1 VFYKRKFIKIFHP
14 EKFSLTNI
22 FSLLIIFSLLFSNF
36 GLMISD
42 NSAIRLIFGL
52 KLKTLRQQLGMNYQQ
67 LSEATG
73 MAVSYLHDIENG
85 KKYPKADK
93 ILLLAKALKVDYD
106 YLVSLTAKKR
116 LQPIIDFMN
125 SDFIGIVPW
134 EHFGITPSSL
144 LNVFAN
150 MPDKITAFIS
160 TMLKRSQSVQ
170 LSKENFYTSALRS
183 YQDLHDNY
191 FEELEDV
198 VQKFR
203 EKNKHREALPINTQT
218 MEQLL
223 LKLYKIKVD
232 RKGMVNN
239 DVLKNI
245 RSFFAQNKNILYIN
259 KGLSPAQ
266 EKFLIGRELAFQHMK
281 LTPRP
286 YETIVQSLASFEILL
301 HNFYA
306 SYFSNA
312 LLMPEDKFIEDLQ
325 LIFAKSQW
333 NSGDWAHLIEKY
345 DVTAESLMHRLTS
358 IIPGRFGL
366 DQMFFLRIQGDM
378 NKNEYE
384 LNKELYLSQLHNP
397 YTNTSQEHYCRRWIA
412 ISIMNEVKERLA
424 DKKSK
429 KPIVRAQIS
438 KYWNTHNSYFCIT
451 FAKPM
456 TGNPNKAISVTIG
469 ILLDQKLM
477 QKVPYVNNPTVP
489 VKIVNTTCERC
500 DIMNCKERAAKPTV
514 VNYFDN
520 VKVINE
526 NLQKLN

>member
-1 VFYKRKFIKIFHP
+1 
-14 EKFSLTNI
+14 
-22 FSLLIIFSLLFSNF
+22 
-36 GLMISD
+36 MITD

-93 ILLLAKALKVDYD
+93 IILLSKTLKVDYD

-125 SDFIGIVPW
+125 SDFISIVPW

-160 TMLKRSQSVQ
+160 TLLKRSQTVQ
-170 LSKENFYTSALRS
+170 LSKENFYTAALRS

-191 FEELEDV
+191 FENLEEAV
-198 VQKFR
+198 HKFR
-203 EKNKHREALPINTQT
+203 EKNKHKESLPVSTST
-218 MEQLL
+218 LEQLL
-223 LKLYKIKVD
+223 LKHYKIRID
-232 RKGMVNN
+232 RKGMTNN
-239 DVLKNI
+239 EVLKNI
-245 RSFFAQNKNILYIN
+245 RSFYANNKNVLYIN
-259 KGLSPAQ
+259 KSLSSAQ
-266 EKFLIGRELAFQHMK
+266 EKFLIGRELAFQHLK

-312 LLMPEDKFIEDLQ
+312 LLMPEEKFIEDLQ
-325 LIFAKSQW
+325 FIFAKSQW
-333 NSGDWAHLIEKY
+333 RSSDWEHLINKY

-358 IIPGRFGL
+358 IIPGHFGL
-366 DQMFFLRIQGDM
+366 DQMFFLRMQGDIS
-378 NKNEYE
+378 KKEYE

-397 YTNTSQEHYCRRWIA
+397 YINTSQEHYCRRWIA
-412 ISIMNEVKERLA
+412 ISIMKEVKEKMA
-424 DKKSK
+424 DKKFK
-429 KPIVRAQIS
+429 NPIVRAQIS

-451 FAKPM
+451 FAKPIA
-456 TGNPNKAISVTIG
+456 GSPDKAVSVTIG

-477 QKVPYVNNPTVP
+477 QKVPYVNHPSVP
-489 VKIVNTTCERC
+489 VKTVNTTCERC
-500 DIMNCKERAAKPTV
+500 DIMNCKERAAKPNV
-514 VNYFDN
+514 INYFEN
-520 VKVINE
+520 IQVVTE
-526 NLQKLN
+526 NLQKLNS